1 MFFILIEMNAWF
13 IFLAIFGGF
22 LVLVIIGYF
31 VYYRNHKVSSESEPS
46 QSYDELADAKEVT
59 KKETFRERARKII
72 LIRP

>member
-1 MFFILIEMNAWF
+1 MNAWF

-31 VYYRNHKVSSESEPS
+31 LYYRNHNISRESEPR
-46 QSYDELADAKEVT
+46 QSHDELADAKEVT
-59 KKETFRERARKII
+59 KRETFRERVRKII